1 MPARCARHN
10 RSDGKARSLRHDR
23 YRTGAWGS
31 GAWVITADVLAEAI
45 STVLT
50 GKLQCALGVATVIG
64 PMVGGLFALYR
75 ALRWHTEVKDGSA
88 GHNTT

>member
-1 MPARCARHN
+1 
-10 RSDGKARSLRHDR
+10 
-23 YRTGAWGS
+23 
-31 GAWVITADVLAEAI
+31 VLAEAI